1 MCVGEYSNKVVQDVK
16 MATSSYARRPKLL
29 LLIAS
34 LNPALLPPIVT
45 LLLLP
50 VCITASSPQFMSTFH
65 IFWRENKIRIQRAK
79 TMIRN
84 SRIQGFNWMTC
95 NRGLPC
101 IFKISHWVIFVV
113 LLVLCSLSKFPK
125 DMARCFIFLFYRIW
139 TVLKIFLPG
148 DQEWQEEAKNAFI
161 QPIWAKWVEAE
172 AELRIRL

>member
-16 MATSSYARRPKLL
+16 MASLSCARRPKLL

-45 LLLLP
+45 LLRLP

-79 TMIRN
+79 TKIRN

-101 IFKISHWVIFVV
+101 IFKISQWVIFVV
-113 LLVLCSLSKFPK
+113 LLVLCSLSMFHIP
-125 DMARCFIFLFYRIW
+125 IW
-139 TVLKIFLPG
+139 NVLKIFLPG

-161 QPIWAKWVEAE
+161 QPIWAKWAQEAGD
-172 AELRIRL
+172 RIRL